1 MPTLKDVA
9 KLLGIESEL
18 KMAAEVGLHV
28 PISTLAL
35 IQKYEQLPPK
45 ARFSVVPTSGTM
57 PLAVQFTDQSLGYIT
72 KRDWNFGNGEHS
84 GDPNPPHTYRWPE
97 ESFTGSAF
105 ELEGCLPWNPSLT
118 VSNKGGSDTA
128 SATVTVYPARPLA
141 KFSADPPSGPA
152 PLTVSFAVDRSAGY
166 CLTHQWNFGD
176 PDSGAQNTATTSGQ
190 AGPNHKYRTPG
201 SYNVVLEVSNSA
213 GISYG
218 GATIVATG
226 GTSTGPGSSTDT
238 PHIDAGRVPG
248 YSTIS
253 VSGNKF
259 TANAAITI
267 TVTKDKS
274 TTPLASAN
282 ASANSEGLLASTDIN
297 VPSCAGTGYTKFVI
311 DVEATEAGGKVS
323 NQVQI
328 DCYTSDTP

>member
-9 KLLGIESEL
+9 KLLGMQSEL

-72 KRDWNFGNGEHS
+72 KRDWNFGNGEHN
-84 GDPNPPHTYRWPE
+84 GDPNPSHTYRSPE

-105 ELEGCLPWNPSLT
+105 ELAGCLAWNPTLT
-118 VSNKGGSDTA
+118 VSNKAGSDTA
-128 SATVTVYPARPLA
+128 SATVTVNPAPPLA
-141 KFSADPPSGPA
+141 KFSATPNTGPA
-152 PLTVSFAVDRSAGY
+152 PLQVDFAVDRSAGY
-166 CLTHQWNFGD
+166 CLTHRWGFGD
-176 PDSGAQNTATTSGQ
+176 PASGNNNSATTSGQ
-190 AGPNHKYRTPG
+190 AGPYHKYEAPG
-201 SYNVVLEVSNSA
+201 TYNVVLEVSNTA
-213 GISYG
+213 GVSYG
-218 GATIVATG
+218 GATIAVTG
-226 GTSTGPGSSTDT
+226 GSSPGPGSGTDT
-238 PHIDAGRVPG
+238 PHIVAGRVPG

-267 TVTKDKS
+267 TVTKDQDKS
-274 TTPLASAN
+274 LLASAN
-282 ASANSEGLLASTDIN
+282 APANSEGLLASTDIN
-297 VPSCAGTGYTKFVI
+297 VPSCTGSGYDKFVI
-311 DVEATEAGGKVS
+311 DVQATETGGKVS

-328 DCYTSDTP
+328 DCYTSNTP